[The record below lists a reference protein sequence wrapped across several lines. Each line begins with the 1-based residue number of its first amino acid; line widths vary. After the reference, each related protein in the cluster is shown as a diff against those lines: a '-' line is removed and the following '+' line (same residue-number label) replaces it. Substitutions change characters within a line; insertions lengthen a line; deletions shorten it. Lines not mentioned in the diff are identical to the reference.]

1 MGHMNRVKVVDNVEL
16 THLKRVASDIRQ
28 SIQDDNLTVLHTHR
42 KQKERKTSKKN
53 KYFLDAIDVCA
64 ARGQLRIYTFR
75 II

>member
-1 MGHMNRVKVVDNVEL
+1 MNRVKVVDNVEL

-28 SIQDDNLTVLHTHR
+28 SIQDDNLTVLHTHTENRR
-42 KQKERKTSKKN
+42 KEKHLKN

-75 II
+75 IT